1 MSSLIG
7 SSPTGRGSGLAA
19 GKKKIGGYNVA
30 SLSRLSPEQQDLF
43 TRLMGGSTAGAE
55 AGLGQL
61 SRLAGGD
68 EEQFKQL
75 EAPAMRQ
82 FGQLQG
88 QLGSRFSGLG
98 GGALSARG
106 GSGFQNAANSASVD
120 LAERLQSNRMGL
132 QQGAIEQLLGLSKSL
147 LSADTQEN
155 FVSPKQQSGWK
166 QLLSALAGGIGGAGA
181 SLGGMYGAK
190 RLGFWE

>member
-7 SSPTGRGSGLAA
+7 SSPSGRGSGLSA
-19 GKKKIGGYNVA
+19 GKKKIGGYDVA

-43 TRLMGGSTAGAE
+43 SRLMGGSTAGAE

-61 SRLAGGD
+61 SRLASGD

-88 QLGSRFSGLG
+88 QLGSRFSGFG

-132 QQGAIEQLLGLSKSL
+132 QQGAIQQLLGMSQSL
-147 LSADTQEN
+147 LGRDTQEN
-155 FVSPKQQSGWK
+155 YLIPPKQ
-166 QLLSALAGGIGGAGA
+166 SAWQRLLAGLGGGLSQGAGA
-181 SLGGMYGAK
+181 FGTMYGAK
-190 RLGFWE
+190 KFGF